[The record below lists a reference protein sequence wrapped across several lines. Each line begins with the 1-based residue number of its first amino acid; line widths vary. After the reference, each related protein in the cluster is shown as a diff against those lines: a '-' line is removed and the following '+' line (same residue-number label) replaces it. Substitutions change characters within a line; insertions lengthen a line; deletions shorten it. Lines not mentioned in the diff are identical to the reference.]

1 MCVVPNCPSLTGAR
15 TGAQTAQT
23 RMLSRPSAR
32 LLIRGSQVRKF
43 DALLDFAH
51 LGDFW
56 TLERVHPYG
65 EPAKGRER
73 PH

>member
-1 MCVVPNCPSLTGAR
+1 MKSEDFRAADLPATEPGF
-15 TGAQTAQT
+15 
-23 RMLSRPSAR
+23 
-32 LLIRGSQVRKF
+32 KF
-43 DALLDFAH
+43 DALLEFAH

-56 TLERVHPYG
+56 TVERVHPYG

>member
-1 MCVVPNCPSLTGAR
+1 MKRWRVDLA
-15 TGAQTAQT
+15 
-23 RMLSRPSAR
+23 
-32 LLIRGSQVRKF
+32 LLKSEEFLAADLPATEPGFKF
-43 DALLDFAH
+43 DALLEFAY